1 MLYSVYICAMI
12 SPEIREGVIATG
24 VIGTLLLAT
33 TIAGVV
39 GTGLGGLIG
48 AILQKDSNRAVSLL
62 LSFAGGVMLS
72 VVCFDLVVEAIA
84 TEVGVLT
91 VIGAVALGVVV
102 IWLLNYLIDRK
113 TNPEVPHIDENHPKT
128 ADDLDE
134 LIHSDHL
141 NQHYAKNDNKLSL
154 FVAGIVMAS
163 AIALH
168 NVPEG
173 MTIGASYASN
183 EGVMGSAALV
193 LAILIGLHN
202 IPEGMAVSVPLI
214 SGGMKRPKAVLITAL
229 SGIPTII
236 GALLGFL
243 LGEIGALGLA
253 LSLGFASGAMLYV
266 VFGEILP
273 QAILMYHSKLPA
285 FSAIAGML
293 VGLLIIYL

>member
-1 MLYSVYICAMI
+1 M
-12 SPEIREGVIATG
+12 GVVA
-24 VIGTLLLAT
+24 TLLIT
-33 TIAGVV
+33 TFIAGVV

-48 AILQKDSNRAVSLL
+48 AMLQKDSNRTVSLL

-72 VVCFDLVVEAIA
+72 VVCFDLVVEAID
-84 TEVGVLT
+84 TQ
-91 VIGAVALGVVV
+91 
-102 IWLLNYLIDRK
+102 IDS
-113 TNPEVPHIDENHPKT
+113 NHPAT

-134 LIHSDHL
+134 LIHSDHFE
-141 NQHYAKNDNKLSL
+141 QHYANNDNRFSL
-154 FVAGIVMAS
+154 FIAGVVMAC

-183 EGVMGSAALV
+183 DGVMGSAALI

-214 SGGMKRPKAVLITAL
+214 SGGMPKWKAVLITAS
-229 SGIPTII
+229 SGIPTIL
-236 GALLGFL
+236 GALLGYL

-253 LSLGFASGAMLYV
+253 MSLGFASGAMLYV

-285 FSAIAGML
+285 FSTITGML
-293 VGLLIIYL
+293 VGLFIIFF

>member
-1 MLYSVYICAMI
+1 MGII
-12 SPEIREGVIATG
+12 E
-24 VIGTLLLAT
+24 TLIVT
-33 TIAGVV
+33 TAIAGVG
-39 GTGLGGLIG
+39 GTGLGGIIG
-48 AILQKDSNRAVSLL
+48 ALLQKDSKRTVSLL

-72 VVCFDLVVEAIA
+72 VVCFDLVMEAIE
-84 TEVGVLT
+84 TQVGLMFV
-91 VIGAVALGVVV
+91 VAAIAFGVA
-102 IWLLNYLIDRK
+102 ITYLLNHIIDRK

-134 LIHSDHL
+134 LIHSDHFQ
-141 NQHYAKNDNKLSL
+141 QHYAQKDSKLGL
-154 FVAGIVMAS
+154 FVAGMVMAS

-183 EGVMGSAALV
+183 DGAMGNAALV

-214 SGGMKRPKAVLITAL
+214 SGGMSRLKAILITAC
-229 SGIPTII
+229 SGIPTIL
-236 GALLGFL
+236 GALLGYV
-243 LGEIGALGLA
+243 LGEIGPMGLT

-273 QAILMYHSKLPA
+273 QSYLMYHSKLPA
-285 FSAIAGML
+285 FSAIAGIL
-293 VGLLIIYL
+293 VGMLIIF

>member
-1 MLYSVYICAMI
+1 MS
-12 SPEIREGVIATG
+12 
-24 VIGTLLLAT
+24 VIGTLILT
-33 TIAGVV
+33 TFLAGVV
-39 GTGLGGLIG
+39 GTGIGGLIG
-48 AILQKDSNRAVSLL
+48 AMLQKDSNRTVSLL

-72 VVCFDLVVEAIA
+72 VVCFDLVTEAIE
-84 TEVGVLT
+84 TDVGVWT
-91 VIGAVALGVVV
+91 VV
-102 IWLLNYLIDRK
+102 ISIGFGVAITYFLNYLIDRK
-113 TNPEVPHIDENHPKT
+113 TNPEVPHIDANHPKT

-141 NQHYAKNDNKLSL
+141 EQHYARKDSRLGL

-193 LAILIGLHN
+193 LAVLIGLHN

-214 SGGMKRPKAVLITAL
+214 SGGMAKGKAVLITAC
-229 SGIPTII
+229 SGIPTIL

-243 LGEIGALGLA
+243 LGEIGPLGLT

-273 QAILMYHSKLPA
+273 QSILMYHSKLPA
-285 FSAIAGML
+285 FSTIVGILAGML
-293 VGLLIIYL
+293 IIF

>member
-1 MLYSVYICAMI
+1 MGI
-12 SPEIREGVIATG
+12 
-24 VIGTLLLAT
+24 LAT
-33 TIAGVV
+33 LIVTTALAGVG
-39 GTGLGGLIG
+39 GTGLGGLVG
-48 AILQKDSNRAVSLL
+48 AMLQRDSKRTVSLL

-72 VVCFDLVVEAIA
+72 VVCCDLILEAIE
-84 TEVGVLT
+84 TNMGT
-91 VIGAVALGVVV
+91 WTVALSIAIGVAVTYF
-102 IWLLNYLIDRK
+102 LNYLIDKK

-141 NQHYAKNDNKLSL
+141 EMHYSKKGNRFEL
-154 FVAGIVMAS
+154 FIAGIVMAS

-183 EGVMGSAALV
+183 NGIMGSSALV

-214 SGGMKRPKAVLITAL
+214 SGGMGKIKAVLVTAL
-229 SGIPTII
+229 SGVPTII

-243 LGEIGALGLA
+243 LGDIGAFGLA

-285 FSAIAGML
+285 FAAIVGML
-293 VGLLIIYL
+293 LGLFIIYV

>member
-1 MLYSVYICAMI
+1 M
-12 SPEIREGVIATG
+12 GVL
-24 VIGTLLLAT
+24 GTLILT
-33 TIAGVV
+33 TTLAGVV

-48 AILQKDSNRAVSLL
+48 ALLQKDSNRVVSLL
-62 LSFAGGVMLS
+62 LSFAAGVMLA
-72 VVCFDLVVEAIA
+72 VVSFDLVVEAIE
-84 TEVGVLT
+84 TEVGVGI
-91 VIGAVALGVVV
+91 VIASVAIGVAV
-102 IWLLNYLIDRK
+102 IYLLNRIIDHK
-113 TNPEVPHIDENHPKT
+113 TNPQVPHIDENHPKT

-141 NQHYAKNDNKLSL
+141 NQHYINKDSKLSL
-154 FVAGIVMAS
+154 FVAGIVMVC

-183 EGVMGSAALV
+183 DAVMGTAAIT
-193 LAILIGLHN
+193 LAVLIGMHN

-214 SGGMKRPKAVLITAL
+214 AGGMAKWKAVLITAS
-229 SGIPTII
+229 SGIPTVI
-236 GALLGFL
+236 GALLGFM
-243 LGEIGALGLA
+243 LGELGPLGLA

-273 QAILMYHSKLPA
+273 QAILMYHSKRPA

-293 VGLLIIYL
+293 VGLFIIFG

>member
-1 MLYSVYICAMI
+1 M
-12 SPEIREGVIATG
+12 GVIE
-24 VIGTLLLAT
+24 TLLIT
-33 TIAGVV
+33 TAIAGVF

-48 AILQKDSNRAVSLL
+48 AMLQKDSSRTVSLL

-72 VVCFDLVVEAIA
+72 VVCFDLVSEAIE
-84 TEVGVLT
+84 TNVGLWI
-91 VIGAVALGVVV
+91 VISSIALGVVV
-102 IWLLNYLIDRK
+102 IYLLNYLIDKK
-113 TNPEVPHIDENHPKT
+113 TNPEVPHIDKNHPKT
-128 ADDLDE
+128 ADHLNE

-141 NQHYAKNDNKLSL
+141 EQHYANNDSKFSL
-154 FVAGIVMAS
+154 FIAGIVMAC

-183 EGVMGSAALV
+183 NGVMGSAALV

-214 SGGMKRPKAVLITAL
+214 SGGMGKTKAVLLTAL
-229 SGIPTII
+229 SGVPTII
-236 GALLGFL
+236 GALLGYL
-243 LGEIGALGLA
+243 LGDIGVLGLA
-253 LSLGFASGAMLYV
+253 MSLGFASGAMLYV

-285 FSAIAGML
+285 FSAIIGML
-293 VGLLIIYL
+293 VGILIIFY

>member
-1 MLYSVYICAMI
+1 M
-12 SPEIREGVIATG
+12 G
-24 VIGTLLLAT
+24 VIGTLIMT
-33 TIAGVV
+33 TALAGVV
-39 GTGLGGLIG
+39 GTGFGGLIG
-48 AILQKDSNRAVSLL
+48 AMLQKDSNRTVSLL

-72 VVCFDLVVEAIA
+72 VVCFDLATEAVETNVGVGIVVAAIA
-84 TEVGVLT
+84 FGVAIT
-91 VIGAVALGVVV
+91 Y
-102 IWLLNYLIDRK
+102 LLNHLIDRK

-141 NQHYAKNDNKLSL
+141 EQHYARKDSKLGL

-183 EGVMGSAALV
+183 DAVLGSAALL
-193 LAILIGLHN
+193 LALLIGLHN

-214 SGGMKRPKAVLITAL
+214 SGGMGKGKAVAITAA
-229 SGIPTII
+229 SGIPTML
-236 GALLGFL
+236 GALLGYA
-243 LGEIGALGLA
+243 LGEIGPIGLA
-253 LSLGFASGAMLYV
+253 MSLGFASGAMLYV

-273 QAILMYHSKLPA
+273 QSILMYHSKLPA
-285 FSAIAGML
+285 FSTIVGIL
-293 VGLLIIYL
+293 VGLLVIFS